1 MKLSLFA
8 LTLFAFAAAEK
19 QEETRVVV
27 IDNFVANPS
36 LETAV
41 DVGQWAALHF
51 AGVYSVYLL
60 VVEWRDDL
68 SQYNSF
74 NELLS
79 WDFAF
84 AWFKYIEPG
93 KVTLLRPTLTRS

>member
-1 MKLSLFA
+1 MKFSLFA

-93 KVTLLRPTLTRS
+93 KVTLLRPALTRF